1 MDQFTAWLAPR
12 WLGLALVVAALLLG
26 GVLLLLK
33 RRRQTWS
40 LPLLVLTAAVA
51 LAGVGGLAL
60 PPFPGM
66 IVALAGVGCF
76 FALLLWV
83 ILTGQW
89 WTPLALGALAV
100 ACVGLGGWCTEPL
113 GELVLDLGRGLRYVE
128 AVQPVWLWLLLLIPW
143 VVWLS
148 YRSMAGLGPV
158 RRWAAIV
165 LRCSLVLFLTLALA
179 EVRVRLGND
188 TVTTLFL
195 LDRSLSVPEE
205 INEVDRPDPVT
216 NRRPDRRWDRV
227 KDFINAAVQERGDAH
242 KRDKAGLIVFGRRP
256 RLELPPSDAP
266 RFNFTNVASNLD
278 TYYTDIAAAL
288 KLALASFPE
297 GAGKRVV
304 LLSDGNENMGNALEQ
319 AQIVR
324 TNGVT
329 IDVVPLGA
337 WGWETD
343 AAGNRIRKPQ
353 RNQNEVLLQSVEVP
367 PLTEQGSRFPIR
379 VLIRSYNPRP
389 VKGILELVQV
399 VDGADGNINAGPK
412 EQHVPPSPWGE
423 IVLRPGL
430 NSISFP
436 PPKNR
441 PKGSFT
447 YKAKFIPQVVI
458 GENGEEKPA
467 PVGRLQNK
475 EASTHVL
482 AMGQRRVLIVESV
495 KEDNADAL
503 EHDFLAQHLRG
514 IANGKF
520 QVRHIRSSQL
530 PRDRAD
536 LAVFLSNYDT
546 VILANVPAEQLTDEQ
561 QEIIRSNTYDQGSG
575 LIMIGG
581 PDGFGAGGW
590 QGTAVEKALPVDC
603 DIKAMKVEGKGGLV
617 LVMHACEMSD
627 GNMWQKKIAKL
638 AIDKLGPLD
647 MVGVLGLGWQGQ
659 EWHVPFS
666 TVGEKRA
673 GMKAQVDRMTPGDMP
688 DFDSPLQM
696 AYDKLSDPKFELA
709 KKHVI
714 IISDGDPQLT
724 NRALLTKM
732 RGEKI
737 TVSTVGVATHGLPE
751 DQQMLGI
758 ATATGG
764 KYHKVSSP
772 RALPEIYTKEVRLV
786 SQSFIY
792 EKRFQPKL
800 VFGEGVTVG
809 LPEKLMPLYGF
820 VRTTPKPAVTVS
832 MPILGPPQGDHD
844 FPVLAMWHYGLG
856 KSVAFTSD
864 ARSGGDRRA
873 WDREWADS
881 QMYQRFW
888 EQVVDWSLRAVETG
902 RLIMNTEY
910 RDGKVKVVIDA
921 RDENNRPIT
930 DLTLRGGVTSPN
942 PNMQDQRKFELKFE
956 QKNSGQYEAEFKA
969 DEAGSYFVAAQP
981 TRIVKKKVLENGKEV
996 EKEVK
1001 EAFDSVRGGVTIPYS
1016 PEFADME
1023 SNVALL
1029 EKLRDLTG
1037 GITIDEDA
1045 DSLKAAARGG
1055 VVFRET
1061 PASSRSLQ
1069 PIWFWLVALTGVL
1082 LFFDVAVRRIAV
1094 EPSDWVAPA
1103 VRVWQRLRGQAV
1115 AAPATPQFLD
1125 RLKSKKAEIGES
1137 MEKDKATTRFEATPG
1152 APLSPPP
1159 PGAHTAPPPATQR
1172 PTTKPGGVAPTSG
1185 EDPADFASRL
1195 MKAKKRAME
1204 DRDKK

>member
-1 MDQFTAWLAPR
+1 MDQFNSWLAPR
-12 WLGLALVVAALLLG
+12 WLGLTLVVAALLLG
-26 GVLLLLK
+26 AVLLVLK
-33 RRRQTWS
+33 RRRQEWS
-40 LPLLVLTAAVA
+40 LPLLALAGAVA

-66 IVALAGVGCF
+66 IVALAGLGTLF
-76 FALLLWV
+76 GLLLWV

-89 WTPLALGALAV
+89 WPPLALVTAAV
-100 ACVGLGGWCTEPL
+100 LFLGLGGWCAVPL
-113 GELVLDLGRGLRYVE
+113 GELLLDVGRGLRYVE
-128 AVQPVWLWLLLLIPW
+128 AVQPAWLWLLLLIPW
-143 VVWLS
+143 VIWLS

-158 RRWAAIV
+158 RRWAAIG
-165 LRCSLVLFLTLALA
+165 LRCSLILFLTLALA

-205 INEVDRPDPVT
+205 INEDDKPDPVT
-216 NRRPDRRWDRV
+216 NRRPDRRWERV
-227 KDFINAAVQERGDAH
+227 QKFINDAVEQRGDQH
-242 KRDKAGLIVFGRRP
+242 KRDRSGLIVFGRRP

-297 GAGKRVV
+297 GSGKRVV
-304 LLSDGNENMGNALEQ
+304 LLSDGNENMGNAVEQ
-319 AQIVR
+319 ALIAKN
-324 TNGVT
+324 NGVS

-337 WGWETD
+337 WSWETD

-367 PLTEQGSRFPIR
+367 PMTEQGSRFPIR

-389 VKGILELVQV
+389 VKGILELVQI
-399 VDGADGNINAGPK
+399 VDGGDGNANAGPK
-412 EQHVPPSPWGE
+412 EQHVAPSPWGDV
-423 IVLRPGL
+423 ILRPGL

-447 YKAKFIPQVVI
+447 YKAKFIPQTVI
-458 GENGEEKPA
+458 MEDGAEKPA

-482 AMGQRRVLIVESV
+482 AMGQRRVLIVEGV
-495 KEDNADAL
+495 KEENADAL
-503 EHDFLAQHLRG
+503 EHEFLAQHLRG
-514 IANGKF
+514 IGNGKF
-520 QVRHIRSSQL
+520 QIRHIRSSQL
-530 PRDRAD
+530 PREKAD

-546 VILANVPAEQLTDEQ
+546 VLLANVPAEQLTDEQ
-561 QEIIRSNTYDQGSG
+561 QEIVRSNTYDQGCG

-581 PDGFGAGGW
+581 PDSFGAGGW
-590 QGTAVEKALPVDC
+590 QSTAVEKALPVDC

-647 MVGVLGLGWQGQ
+647 MVGVLGLDLGGQKWQ
-659 EWHVPFS
+659 VDFAS
-666 TVGEKRA
+666 VGEKREA
-673 GMKAQVDRMTPGDMP
+673 MKRQVDRMTPGDMP

-696 AYDKLSDPKFELA
+696 AYDKLRDPQYELT

-724 NRALLTKM
+724 NRGLLTKM
-732 RGEKI
+732 RAEKI

-764 KYHKVSSP
+764 KYHKVASP

-786 SQSFIY
+786 SQSFLY

-809 LPEKLMPLYGF
+809 LPEKLLPLYGF

-832 MPILGPPQGDHD
+832 MPILVPPQGEHD
-844 FPVLAMWHYGLG
+844 FPVLALWQYGLG
-856 KSVAFTSD
+856 KSAAFTSD
-864 ARSGGDRRA
+864 ARSGIDRRA
-873 WDREWADS
+873 WDRDWADS

-902 RLIMNTEY
+902 RLVMHSEY
-910 RDGKVKVVIDA
+910 RDGKVKVTIDA

-942 PNMQDQRKFELKFE
+942 PNMQEQRKFELKFE

-981 TRIVKKKVLENGKEV
+981 TRTVKKKVIENGKEV
-996 EKEVK
+996 EREVK
-1001 EAFDSVRGGVTIPYS
+1001 EALDSVRGGVTIPYS

-1045 DSLKAAARGG
+1045 DSLKAAARNG
-1055 VVFRET
+1055 VVFRAT

-1069 PIWFWLVALTGVL
+1069 PIWFWLVALAGVL
-1082 LFFDVAVRRIAV
+1082 LFFDVAVRRIAI
-1094 EPSDWVAPA
+1094 EPSDWIAPA
-1103 VRVWQRLRGQAV
+1103 TRFWQRLRGQAV

-1125 RLKSKKAEIGES
+1125 RLKSKKTEIGES
-1137 MEKDKATTRFEATPG
+1137 LEKDRATTRFEATPG
-1152 APLSPPP
+1152 APSAPPP
-1159 PGAHTAPPPATQR
+1159 PGADAAPPPAQR
-1172 PTTKPGGVAPTSG
+1172 PPSSPGGVAPASG

-1195 MKAKKRAME
+1195 MKAKRRAME